1 MKFLRRFNSSDRDAA
16 IVLALVIIVSIV
28 LFPHLSEQ
36 DKGNMS
42 FNSSPN
48 SKLTSSPPNSKL
60 STLNSQLSTVNCQ
73 SSTVNC
79 QLFKFDPNTATESQ
93 LLSLGLSQREVRN
106 ILKYRARGGR
116 YRVKEDFARVYGLT
130 LEKYRQLEPYIAI
143 KPQIMAADVIKR
155 EKNNP
160 PPSSLHLHPSSLSP
174 QPSSLSLPP
183 SSLSLHPSSLS
194 PQPSSLS
201 PQPSSLN
208 PHPSA
213 VGLRASRKLRY
224 GETVDINSADTAMLK
239 RIPGIGDYYAMRI
252 VELRKRKQV
261 FSSPEELLAIR
272 NFPETALTYMTA
284 SQDFPAIYINCW
296 SQKQLA
302 SHPLLNYTQARDII
316 SLRRLSGSIT
326 SATDLAALPSF
337 SPALIE
343 KITPL
348 LRF

>member
-93 LLSLGLSQREVRN
+93 LLSLGISQQEVRN

-130 LEKYRQLEPYIAI
+130 FEKYRQLEPYIAI

-160 PPSSLHLHPSSLSP
+160 PPSSLNPH
-174 QPSSLSLPP
+174 
-183 SSLSLHPSSLS
+183 
-194 PQPSSLS
+194 
-201 PQPSSLN
+201 PSSLN

-316 SLRRLSGSIT
+316 SLRRLSGPIT

>member
-155 EKNNP
+155 EKN
-160 PPSSLHLHPSSLSP
+160 SP
-174 QPSSLSLPP
+174 
-183 SSLSLHPSSLS
+183 H
-194 PQPSSLS
+194 
-201 PQPSSLN
+201 PSSLN
-208 PHPSA
+208 PHQSSLNPQPSA

-316 SLRRLSGSIT
+316 SLRRLSGPIT

>member
-73 SSTVNC
+73 SSTVRSAQGDACSEGLKNC

-160 PPSSLHLHPSSLSP
+160 PPSSLSP
-174 QPSSLSLPP
+174 P
-183 SSLSLHPSSLS
+183 
-194 PQPSSLS
+194 
-201 PQPSSLN
+201 PSSLN
-208 PHPSA
+208 PQPSAVGLRASA

-316 SLRRLSGSIT
+316 SLRRLSGPIT

>member
-16 IVLALVIIVSIV
+16 IVLALVIIVSLV

-48 SKLTSSPPNSKL
+48 SKLTSSSPNSKL

-106 ILKYRARGGR
+106 ILKYRAHGGR

-155 EKNNP
+155 EKNDP
-160 PPSSLHLHPSSLSP
+160 HPSSLSP
-174 QPSSLSLPP
+174 
-183 SSLSLHPSSLS
+183 HPSSLS
-194 PQPSSLS
+194 PHPSSLN

-208 PHPSA
+208 PQPSAVGLRASA

-316 SLRRLSGSIT
+316 SLRRLSGPIT